1 MKIIKKI
8 NTSAAFALDSTGR
21 EVVVV
26 GKGIGFPPVPYEL
39 TDLSAIERTFYDVDP
54 KYIGILSEL
63 PKELLVI
70 CADIAEQAE
79 IELNCELNQNL
90 PFTLADHLNFAHERL
105 KKGIS
110 LTMPIA
116 YDVRYLYPKEY
127 ALGRQALKML
137 EEQIGLFLP
146 ESEAVSIAMHLIN
159 AQAQC
164 GNLHDLMMT
173 MQIISQIVAI
183 VEERFETHID
193 RESYSYSRFTSHLR
207 YLIQRLQ
214 SSEKPASEE
223 KDSVLNTLRR
233 EYPRIYD
240 CTRQITEYLLKTW
253 GWTCNEEEMV
263 YLMMHIHRVIE
274 KN

>member
-105 KKGIS
+105 KKRDSPDHAHRIRRALS
-110 LTMPIA
+110 LPQR
-116 YDVRYLYPKEY
+116 VRP
-127 ALGRQALKML
+127 GTP
-137 EEQIGLFLP
+137 GP
-146 ESEAVSIAMHLIN
+146 
-159 AQAQC
+159 
-164 GNLHDLMMT
+164 
-173 MQIISQIVAI
+173 
-183 VEERFETHID
+183 
-193 RESYSYSRFTSHLR
+193 
-207 YLIQRLQ
+207 
-214 SSEKPASEE
+214 
-223 KDSVLNTLRR
+223 
-233 EYPRIYD
+233 
-240 CTRQITEYLLKTW
+240 
-253 GWTCNEEEMV
+253 
-263 YLMMHIHRVIE
+263 
-274 KN
+274 